1 MSGRIT
7 KILKFASWFG
17 LAWLGLAY
25 LTWPFGRDQGIFA
38 WVGDT
43 ILRGGVP
50 YKDAWDVKGP
60 ATHLLFALSQ
70 ALFGR
75 NPWGLRLLDLGLLA
89 LCLFSMRRIVRLLGD
104 RPSWWGA
111 ALFLGLYL
119 GGNYW
124 NTGQPDGWAAM
135 LLIVSLGVALTP
147 AFPERPRLQILVG
160 AILGVIFL
168 LKTIFALLAV
178 PIGFYLI
185 LQKPRRP
192 GRVLGSAAILIGS
205 FCLPLVAILSW
216 FAMHGALGD
225 FIQEQVAFNLGVHT
239 AAHAWTL
246 ADQAK
251 RMMELMLGNPASVI
265 GLPFLAFGLLDL
277 RRRNRAACTLLIG
290 EMFICVLMAPLQNK
304 YYYYHWIPFL
314 ALECLAVGWGVSRAL
329 SLARRA
335 AARPN
340 DVPIAS
346 MLTWLTRFAIVPA
359 LMIAFLNPALQAVR
373 LVAKETG
380 LIDRDHYLKIYG
392 EYGKGDFS
400 YRADVMAAQYLETHS
415 GPGDTAL
422 VWGFEPIINYLA
434 GRRSPTRFG
443 FHYPL
448 TRGAQNPFEVSY
460 RREFM
465 EKLAQGPPLY
475 ILVVDFDQNN
485 LQPLSSKEL
494 LQQFVELKNFV
505 EKNYRLETVIEHF
518 EIWRRSRER

>member
-1 MSGRIT
+1 MSDRIA
-7 KILKFASWFG
+7 KILKFVS
-17 LAWLGLAY
+17 WLGLAGLGLSY
-25 LTWPFGRDQGIFA
+25 LTWPFGRDQGASA
-38 WVGDT
+38 WIGDA

-50 YKDAWDVKGP
+50 YKDAWDVRGP
-60 ATHLLFALSQ
+60 ATHLLYTLAQ

-75 NPWGLRLLDLGLLA
+75 NQWGLRLLDLGLLA

-135 LLIVSLGVALTP
+135 LLIVALGVALEP
-147 AFPERPRLQILVG
+147 VFSERPRRQILVG
-160 AILGVIFL
+160 VILGLIFL
-168 LKTIFALLAV
+168 LKMIFALLAV
-178 PIGFYLI
+178 PIGLYLI

-192 GRVLGSAAILIGS
+192 GRVLGSAALLFGS
-205 FCLPLVAILSW
+205 FCLPLVVILFW
-216 FAMHGALGD
+216 FAAHGGLGD
-225 FIQEQVAFNLGVHT
+225 FLQEQVAFNLGVHT

-246 ADQAK
+246 AGEAK
-251 RMMELMLGNPASVI
+251 RMMELLLGNPAAVI
-265 GLPFLAFGLLDL
+265 VLPFLALGLFDL
-277 RRRNRAACTLLIG
+277 RRRHRAACALLIG
-290 EMFICVLMAPLQNK
+290 EMFIGVLLVPLQNK

-335 AARPN
+335 ADRP
-340 DVPIAS
+340 DDAPLAS
-346 MLTWLTRFAIVPA
+346 ALTWLTRFAIIPA
-359 LMIAFLNPALQAVR
+359 LLLAFLNPALQAVR
-373 LVAKETG
+373 LAAYEAG
-380 LIDRDHYLKIYG
+380 LIDRDQYLKVYG

-400 YRADVMAAQYLETHS
+400 YRADLTAAQYLAAHS
-415 GPGDTAL
+415 GPDDTVL

-434 GRRSPTRFG
+434 DRRSPTRFG

-448 TRGAQNPFEVSY
+448 TRGAQNPFEAAY

-465 EKLAQGPPLY
+465 AKLSQEPPLY
-475 ILVVDFDQNN
+475 VLVADFDQSN
-485 LQPLSSKEL
+485 LQPQSSKEL
-494 LQQFVELKNFV
+494 LRLFVELNDFV

-518 EIWRRSRER
+518 ELWRRSRER